1 LLIKFWC
8 ISLSS
13 WVASQKHIWKTLSCC
28 PSFFLFVSLSF
39 PFKFFLKC

>member
-13 WVASQKHIWKTLSCC
+13 WVASQKHIRKMLSCGL
-28 PSFFLFVSLSF
+28 SFFS
-39 PFKFFLKC
+39 FLKF